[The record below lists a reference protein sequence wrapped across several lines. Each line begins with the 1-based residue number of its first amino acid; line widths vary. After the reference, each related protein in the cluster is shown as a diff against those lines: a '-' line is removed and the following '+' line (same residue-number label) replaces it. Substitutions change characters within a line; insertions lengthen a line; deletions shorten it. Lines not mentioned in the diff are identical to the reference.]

1 MEEESGITRLPLPSR
16 SRAQIDGDTD
26 SDCDDD
32 QAFEK
37 MIETFRKIKTKSKSS
52 DFGDYLSLP
61 KELNEIKLSANLE
74 TGIDENDFYLKK
86 DGDLMVQNLNK
97 KKPKSDDYSGA
108 ALAVIKPHVGKKKMK
123 KLKKAEREKT
133 KGTDWYNMPALELT
147 EERQRDLE
155 LLQMRGVLDPKRFYK
170 KNASDNLP
178 KYFQIGTIVDSAADF
193 YTDRVPQKDRK
204 QTMVDELLAD
214 AEFKKFQNRKYVEI
228 IEDKSKKQGK
238 KFFNK
243 KKRA

>member
-1 MEEESGITRLPLPSR
+1 MEEESGIIRLPLPSR
-16 SRAQIDGDTD
+16 TRALMDADSD
-26 SDCDDD
+26 SDCDDK
-32 QAFEK
+32 ALGN
-37 MIETFRKIKTKSKSS
+37 MIETFKKIKAKSKSS
-52 DFGDYLSLP
+52 DLGDYLSLP
-61 KELNEIKLSANLE
+61 KDLNEIKLSANLE
-74 TGIDENDFYLKK
+74 TGIDDDDLYLKK
-86 DGDLMVQNLNK
+86 DGDLIVQNLKK
-97 KKPKSDDYSGA
+97 KKPKAEDYSGA
-108 ALAVIKPHVGKKKMK
+108 ALAVFKPHIGKKKMK

-133 KGTDWYNMPALELT
+133 KGNDWYNMPALEMT
-147 EERQRDLE
+147 EEREKDLE

-170 KNASDNLP
+170 KNTSDNLP

-214 AEFKKFQNRKYVEI
+214 AEFKKFQKRKYVEI

-238 KFFNK
+238 KFFKK